1 MQFLG
6 IIHND
11 DDDDDIYIFLQMA
24 TLATYFGLGQ
34 QTHRYFW
41 IPSWN
46 YITHSCFEFSLFEH

>member
-6 IIHND
+6 INVLYMMMM
-11 DDDDDIYIFLQMA
+11 IYIFLQMA

-34 QTHRYFW
+34 QTHRYFG

-46 YITHSCFEFSLFEH
+46 YITHSGFAFSLFEH